1 MLENK
6 LISIIV
12 PIYKVEKYLE
22 QCIKSLISQTYSNIE
37 IILVND
43 GSPDSCSH
51 ICDEYEKQDIRI
63 KVIHKENEG
72 LVSARKAGIAVA
84 NGEYIGFVDGDDW
97 VESKMYED
105 LMYYALKY
113 NTDIVAAGYKE
124 ELDGN
129 IVEILYNNIP
139 SGYYSKEDLVKH
151 VYPKMLCNGKF
162 SQFGVFSYLWNKIF
176 KKDVIFNNQMNID
189 NQIFMAE
196 DAACTYPTLLD
207 ANSLYITCSSFY
219 VYRQRV
225 DSMVK
230 SRNIDTLEL
239 NRYKKLY
246 NHLHKNFT
254 KSEHSS
260 ILLPQLD
267 LFLLS
272 LLTTRTGLIFNENE
286 KDNELFV
293 FKNIPLN
300 SKIIVC
306 GAGTFGQHL
315 VKKIQNENK
324 FNLIKWVDDLHN
336 IYKNLGL
343 SVESITQINKSEYD
357 FVLIAFIDEQ
367 NAYNIK
373 HKLINYGIPNDK
385 LLTVSHYVEYP
396 VKDILKKFNIEI

>member
-22 QCIKSLISQTYSNIE
+22 QCIQSLISQTYSNIE

-51 ICDEYEKQDIRI
+51 ICDEYKKQDTRI

-105 LMYYALKY
+105 LMHYALKY
-113 NTDIVAAGYKE
+113 NTDVVAAGYKE

-129 IVEILYNNIP
+129 IVEILYNNLP

-151 VYPKMLCNGKF
+151 VYPKMICNGKF

-176 KKDVIFNNQMNID
+176 KKDVIFNNQMNVD

-239 NRYKKLY
+239 NRYKNLY

-293 FKNIPLN
+293 FKNIPLD

-324 FNLIKWVDDLHN
+324 FNLIKWVDDLHD

-357 FVLIAFIDEQ
+357 FILIAFIDEQ

-373 HKLINYGIPNDK
+373 HKLINYGVPSDK